1 MRGFATTEYATK
13 RLVKTGNK
21 STWQTNAQGFGHFRP
36 MTDEA
41 SAINEIQIGKGFE
54 LTVDVDI
61 DIDVTDKVIIDGE
74 EYQVNGVQDHKFQG
88 VEFRKAIMTLG
99 VN

>member
-1 MRGFATTEYATK
+1 MRGFQTTEYTAK
-13 RLVKTGNK
+13 HLVKTGNK
-21 STWQTNAQGFGHFRP
+21 STWETYASGFGHFRP

-54 LTVDVDI
+54 LTVETDI
-61 DIDVTDKVIIDGE
+61 SLDVTDKVIIDST
-74 EYQVNGVQDHKFQG
+74 EYQVNGIQVHKYEGIAFK
-88 VEFRKAIMTLG
+88 KAILTLG